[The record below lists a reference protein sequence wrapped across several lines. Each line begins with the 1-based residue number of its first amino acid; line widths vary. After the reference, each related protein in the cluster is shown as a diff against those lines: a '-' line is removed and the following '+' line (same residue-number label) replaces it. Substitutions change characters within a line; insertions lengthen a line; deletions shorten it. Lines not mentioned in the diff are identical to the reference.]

1 MNTTNLSRANYRAK
15 AAALTAA
22 LLLPLGTISPSP
34 ASASPDASLFNAVTT
49 GISATE
55 TQITG
60 QATTATAPTGSP
72 APIESGSLSSLSN
85 FRDVAASSANP
96 IMTEDGRHIRHG
108 LAYRSN
114 ALREPSDEDLA
125 RMTQAGVTRVVDLR
139 NIKER
144 NEAPDIL
151 PDSVTYQV
159 ADIIDVRNGLGFV
172 KSTVATTGNQL
183 YGHAPEFYEAAG
195 ESIKAHDAE
204 IFDDEVKYFGQLL
217 GYELMITGE
226 APRTAWKDL
235 LQALAYEDG
244 AVIFHCS
251 AGKDRTGLGA
261 AFLLAILGVSYE
273 VIEQDFLASN
283 AYLNRDNAVDKEW
296 LKMSWDAI
304 EENYGTFDNFVRD
317 GIGLSDAD
325 INQLRQKYLV

>member
-1 MNTTNLSRANYRAK
+1 MNPTNLSRANHRAK
-15 AAALTAA
+15 VSALTAA
-22 LLLPLGTISPSP
+22 LLLPLGTIAPSP
-34 ASASPDASLFNAVTT
+34 ALASPNTALFNAVTP

-55 TQITG
+55 TQDAG
-60 QATTATAPTGSP
+60 QTTTATAPTGSP
-72 APIESGSLSSLSN
+72 TPIESGSLSSLSN
-85 FRDVAASSANP
+85 FRDVAGSSANL
-96 IMTEDGRHIRHG
+96 ITTEDGRRIRQG

-144 NEAPDIL
+144 SEGPDVL
-151 PDSVTYQV
+151 PDGVTYQV

-172 KSTVATTGNQL
+172 KSPVATTGEQL

-195 ESIKAHDAE
+195 DSIKARDAE

-244 AVIFHCS
+244 AVVFHCS

-273 VIEQDFLASN
+273 AIEQDFLASN
-283 AYLNRDNAVDKEW
+283 AYLNREDAVDKKW

-304 EENYGTFDNFVRD
+304 EENYGTFDNFVRQ

>member
-1 MNTTNLSRANYRAK
+1 MNTTNLGRANHRAQ
-15 AAALTAA
+15 AAGLTAV
-22 LLLPLGTISPSP
+22 LLLPLGTMTPAP
-34 ASASPDASLFNAVTT
+34 ASASPDTSLFNAVTT

-55 TQITG
+55 TQAAG
-60 QATTATAPTGSP
+60 QSATTTAPTRSQT
-72 APIESGSLSSLSN
+72 PIESGSLSSLSN
-85 FRDVAASSANP
+85 FRDVAGSSANP
-96 IMTEDGRHIRHG
+96 IMTEDGRRIRQG

-125 RMTQAGVTRVVDLR
+125 RMIEAGVTHVVDLR

-144 NEAPDIL
+144 NESPDVL
-151 PDSVTYQV
+151 PDGVTYQV
-159 ADIIDVRNGLGFV
+159 ADIIGVRNGLGFV
-172 KSTVATTGNQL
+172 KNPVVTTGEQL

-195 ESIKAHDAE
+195 DSIKARDAE

-244 AVIFHCS
+244 AVVFHCS

-273 VIEQDFLASN
+273 AIEQDFLASN
-283 AYLNRDNAVDKEW
+283 AYLNREDAVDKKW

-304 EENYGTFDNFVRD
+304 EENYGTFDNFVRQ

>member
-1 MNTTNLSRANYRAK
+1 MNPTNLSRANHRAK
-15 AAALTAA
+15 VSALTAA
-22 LLLPLGTISPSP
+22 LLLPLGTIAPSP
-34 ASASPDASLFNAVTT
+34 ALASPDTALFHAVTP

-55 TQITG
+55 TQDAG
-60 QATTATAPTGSP
+60 QTTTATAPTGSP
-72 APIESGSLSSLSN
+72 TPIESGSLSSLSN
-85 FRDVAASSANP
+85 FRDVAGSSANL
-96 IMTEDGRHIRHG
+96 ITTEDGRHIRRG

-144 NEAPDIL
+144 SEAPDVL
-151 PDSVTYQV
+151 PDGVTYQV

-172 KSTVATTGNQL
+172 KSPVATTGEQL

-195 ESIKAHDAE
+195 DSIKARDAE

-244 AVIFHCS
+244 AVVFHCS
-251 AGKDRTGLGA
+251 AGKDRTGLGV

-273 VIEQDFLASN
+273 AIEQDFLASN
-283 AYLNRDNAVDKEW
+283 AYLNREDAVDKKW

-304 EENYGTFDNFVRD
+304 EENYGTFDNFVRQ

-325 INQLRQKYLV
+325 INQLRQKYLA